1 MDDLTDL
8 LREVH
13 RSDSIVVP
21 YTSHG
26 RLKSWVRERFFI
38 KNRRYFW
45 FAIVCISICL
55 ICSSGAL
62 FSTLMYALLNICAP
76 AFPDNK
82 HQIWDWVES
91 TAATLSKISPFDN
104 FFRVLYAA
112 IDTAVRQPGSEQNF
126 AILGIAAV
134 AIWAVVLSRFLRI
147 KSDFTMAED
156 GLALVW
162 HRLFASA
169 KGPVVPW
176 SEITGITL
184 RTTVDN
190 AGADGFIDFVYA
202 KPRWQYKLGQSATQ
216 AKENKFS
223 LDLRNLDTLEQRHA
237 VGKAIEKWAPPN
249 TVQPEVIENLSAIQ
263 SQTYT
268 ELWLQALTA
277 PSKRQSLEP
286 LPNGKKLQGGKYEIH
301 SQLAVGGQGTAYLAE
316 SAEPI
321 AGFPVVKLNDIV
333 PDQDDLLA
341 LDRNEPGLNT
351 SAVDREGT
359 GLDVGTLDRD
369 GTGLNAGVLDRDGT
383 GLNVYTS
390 KPQAIIDLKSQ
401 DSYDLPIEHSPDK
414 ADHVIRLDSA
424 NIVVKEFVLPLF
436 VDANSRKDALRKFL
450 DEADLLKRLNHD
462 RVVKLSD
469 CFVEDHRGYL
479 VLERI
484 YGNSLHQIVLK
495 DGPFTEGRVLGLLDQ
510 MLDVLSYL
518 HSQVPPVVHRDFAP
532 DNLILGKD
540 GVLKL
545 VDFNVA
551 QQAENSVVGTIVGK
565 QSYVPPEQL
574 RGMVTPAS
582 DIYALG
588 ATLYFLLTAQNP
600 EPLSVSHPIDIV
612 PHISKE
618 IDQLVAGCTR
628 LDEADRFKSV
638 GEIRDFIENTLK
650 WHDQKL

>member
-1 MDDLTDL
+1 MDDLTEL

-26 RLKSWVRERFFI
+26 RLKSWVRERFKI
-38 KNRRYFW
+38 ENHRYFW
-45 FAIVCISICL
+45 FAVVLISIGL

-62 FSTLMYALLNICAP
+62 FSFVMYALLEIGSDFP
-76 AFPDNK
+76 GSAFKDDGQVRN
-82 HQIWDWVES
+82 WVMS
-91 TAATLSKISPFDN
+91 TGETLSKISPFDN
-104 FFRVLYAA
+104 FFRALYGA
-112 IDTAVRQPGSEQNF
+112 IDVAARQPGSEQNF
-126 AILGIAAV
+126 AILGTAAI
-134 AIWAVVLSRFLRI
+134 AIWAVILSRFLRT
-147 KSDFTMAED
+147 KSDFTMADD

-176 SEITGITL
+176 SEVTGITL

-190 AGADGFIDFVYA
+190 AGADGFIDFIYT

-286 LPNGKKLQGGKYEIH
+286 LPNGKQLQGGKYAIR

-321 AGFPVVKLNDIV
+321 AGFPVAKSNDNL
-333 PDQDDLLA
+333 PDKNDSEA
-341 LDRNEPGLNT
+341 LDR
-351 SAVDREGT
+351 DRQGS
-359 GLDVGTLDRD
+359 
-369 GTGLNAGVLDRDGT
+369 NAD
-383 GLNVYTS
+383 TS
-390 KPQAIIDLKSQ
+390 KPHGIIDLKSQ
-401 DSYDLPIEHSPDK
+401 NSDDLPIEHSPDK
-414 ADHVIRLDSA
+414 DDHVIRLDSA

-495 DGPFTEGRVLGLLDQ
+495 DGPFTEGRVLELLDQ

-574 RGMVTPAS
+574 RGMATPAS

-600 EPLSVSHPIDIV
+600 EPLSVSHPIDV
-612 PHISKE
+612 VQHISKE
-618 IDQLVAGCTR
+618 FDQLVAACTR

-638 GEIRDFIENTLK
+638 GEIRDYIENTLK